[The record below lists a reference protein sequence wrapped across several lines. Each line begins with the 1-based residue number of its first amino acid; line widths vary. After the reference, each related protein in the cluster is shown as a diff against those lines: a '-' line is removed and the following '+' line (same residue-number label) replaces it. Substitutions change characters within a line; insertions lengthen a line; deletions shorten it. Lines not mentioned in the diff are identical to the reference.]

1 MRSAAAGI
9 TGTISPPCSVVF
21 VDCTRQKMAGMSST
35 TTKNSHASVHLSALL
50 RTTTSLSDT
59 TSTTAI
65 SSKTA
70 HELLKMQCSTLKSI
84 AFWALVLSVQAIVPE
99 TVKNVHEKHVAHAR
113 AARRVPRVRVCWST
127 TVRKA
132 QMCRRDDCHSG

>member
-1 MRSAAAGI
+1 
-9 TGTISPPCSVVF
+9 
-21 VDCTRQKMAGMSST
+21 
-35 TTKNSHASVHLSALL
+35 LSALL

-70 HELLKMQCSTLKSI
+70 HELLKMQFEQCSTLKSI

-113 AARRVPRVRVCWST
+113 AARRVPRVRVCRT
-127 TVRKA
+127 QV
-132 QMCRRDDCHSG
+132 DDGTQGADVQA